1 MHRGTVAAVAGE
13 KMLTAAE
20 AKLMVDEAIPA
31 PLRRALVR
39 NG

>member
-1 MHRGTVAAVAGE
+1 
-13 KMLTAAE
+13 MLTAAE
-20 AKLMVDEAIPA
+20 AKLMVDVAIPA